1 MLKVEQFSNAV
12 YERITTAMGSSR
24 DPPRVDEDEIEQA
37 ASQQSPAGR
46 RRPSSKYESGKKKK
60 RKNVFAS

>member
-12 YERITTAMGSSR
+12 YEQITAAR
-24 DPPRVDEDEIEQA
+24 APPKEEEVEEA
-37 ASQQSPAGR
+37 PSQSPAKGR
-46 RRPSSKYESGKKKK
+46 SSKYESGKKKK